1 MRAKLIIDVITPKRV
16 FRSGLTVFVTENL
29 GDDNFIV
36 FNLSSGRYFQ
46 VSGDEIEIEEVEE

>member
-1 MRAKLIIDVITPKRV
+1 VITPKRV